1 MTRLLQRFL
10 NHLLFGAVRY
20 FAASAVADVGTQNG
34 ASAGTGAPAPT
45 TGQQPPSGDS
55 GQQPTGQ
62 GQQPNPQDRNWAEV
76 RRNLDD
82 LKAKYEPWEKL
93 NLKPEEVGRY
103 QGTYQKVYNAAAE
116 IGRNLGFPDDQIAE
130 ALEADPIRTL
140 DYLRGLAQ
148 QGQQAQEGDPDLE
161 QLVAQHV
168 EQAIGPIQ
176 ERENVRMT
184 NEANSLFERTVYQS
198 AVESFKAE
206 GLDISQIPQDE
217 LTMLM
222 TATSEILK
230 YDPEALRALKYEGKT
245 APIQKAFQQART
257 ELDKYYLSRSGRDR
271 ARIVPP
277 KGTIPT
283 QNGTPRKP
291 TLDEMIENPSV
302 IDEAAGRDPR
312 TGRYR

>member
-1 MTRLLQRFL
+1 MSILVRLLIPRFM
-10 NHLLFGAVRY
+10 LFATAAPTLPAPASGSDAGGGSPAPAAAPNQPAGAGPAP
-20 FAASAVADVGTQNG
+20 AAGAQPQNG
-34 ASAGTGAPAPT
+34 
-45 TGQQPPSGDS
+45 DS
-55 GQQPTGQ
+55 NIRQLREAYEGIKQ
-62 GQQPNPQDRNWAEV
+62 
-76 RRNLDD
+76 
-82 LKAKYEPWEKL
+82 KFEPWEKL

-103 QGTYQKVYNAAAE
+103 QGTYTKVYNAAAE

-198 AVESFKAE
+198 AVDSFKAE
-206 GLDISQIPQDE
+206 GLDIANIPQDE
-217 LTMLM
+217 LAMLM

-230 YDPEALRALKYEGKT
+230 YDPDALKALKYEGKT

-271 ARIVPP
+271 ARVVPP
-277 KGTIPT
+277 KGQIPT
-283 QNGTPRKP
+283 QNGQARKP

-302 IDEAAGRDPR
+302 IDEAQGRRGAD
-312 TGRYR
+312 GRYR